1 MLPDKFLLKSPIWSS
16 SHLTLNT
23 NEKKTDFDKY
33 GDRVS
38 AAYPN
43 NDFDYEIPKWVYKN
57 VFKHNKPTKR
67 IKESDYYYLFRNPK
81 L

>member
-1 MLPDKFLLKSPIWSS
+1 MIFISAYGFNNKIKPIKFTYNPNVIKQ
-16 SHLTLNT
+16 N
-23 NEKKTDFDKY
+23 
-33 GDRVS
+33 
-38 AAYPN
+38 N

>member
-1 MLPDKFLLKSPIWSS
+1 MYAHGFNNKIKPIKFTYNPNVIKQ
-16 SHLTLNT
+16 N
-23 NEKKTDFDKY
+23 
-33 GDRVS
+33 
-38 AAYPN
+38 N